1 MLTYVSPFYLMSGL
15 YVTGAVAFL
24 LLMALA
30 GLQVIPSLPGV
41 TWLRIHIVTIG
52 AVTQALFGALPALA
66 AARLGGEGQ
75 PAGAAWKQWSLL
87 NVGFILLLVGM
98 PAQPRHIFLAVTGA
112 TLVFLAVLSLVNSLY
127 GMARRSPRGA
137 GAGAG
142 TRFYLTAPIFFL
154 VGITLAV
161 SMLLGWPAP
170 GGWAGTREAHIHA
183 NNWGFLSLAA
193 AGILI
198 DLTPVLTGRPL
209 ARPGW
214 VSASYWLITIGAVLL
229 VAGPWLD
236 VMPVMLAG
244 MVPFLIGVILLLVNV
259 ARSRDPRGP
268 MPVRAT
274 HLLASYIW
282 VFAPIVAAPAL
293 HLVPGLLPIA
303 AAETAALQGLAYG
316 WGLQLAIAA
325 LPVLVAGI
333 RYGPG
338 GTAARPV
345 LPDAPAFGVFAIN
358 GGMAA
363 VWAGNIVSSGAGGAA
378 AGGAVLA
385 TGYALIAAGLL
396 PALGQLWRL
405 ATGAPGARAGD
416 GGRPPA

>member
-15 YVTGAVAFL
+15 YATGAVAFL
-24 LLMALA
+24 LLTALA

-75 PAGAAWKQWSLL
+75 PATAAWRQWVLL
-87 NVGFILLLVGM
+87 NVGFFLLLIGM
-98 PAQPRHIFLAVTGA
+98 PAQPRHLFLTVTGA
-112 TLVFLAVLSLVNSLY
+112 TLVFLAVLSLVNGLY
-127 GMARRSPRGA
+127 GMARRSPHGA
-137 GAGAG
+137 GATAG
-142 TRFYLTAPIFFL
+142 TRFYLTAPVFL
-154 VGITLAV
+154 LAGITLAV

-193 AGILI
+193 AGILL

-209 ARPGW
+209 ARPDR
-214 VSASYWLITIGAVLL
+214 VSAIYWLITVGAILL

-236 VMPVMLAG
+236 VRPVMLAG
-244 MVPFLIGVILLLVNV
+244 MVPFLIGVVLLLVNV
-259 ARSRDPRGP
+259 AHSRDPRGP
-268 MPVRAT
+268 MPVRAR

-293 HLVPGLLPIA
+293 HMLPGLVSTA
-303 AAETAALQGLAYG
+303 AVETAALQGLTYG
-316 WGLQLAIAA
+316 WGLQLAVAA
-325 LPVLVAGI
+325 LPVLVGGI
-333 RYGPG
+333 RREPEGPG
-338 GTAARPV
+338 AGRA
-345 LPDAPAFGVFAIN
+345 LPDAPAFGLFAVN

-363 VWAGNIVSSGAGGAA
+363 VWAGNILSAGAGGTA
-378 AGGAVLA
+378 AGGAVPA
-385 TGYALIAAGLL
+385 AGYALIAAGLL
-396 PALGQLWRL
+396 PALVQLWRF
-405 ATGAPGARAGD
+405 ATAPGAPE
-416 GGRPPA
+416 GGSPSHPC